1 MNTEVAT
8 LLAAAAAQVG
18 AELDA
23 TAIEGM
29 LATPKNPAHGD
40 VSFPCFPL
48 AKQLK
53 KAPPAI
59 ATELLALL
67 EGPIAASPG
76 VASVVA
82 VGPYLNFSLDKGARA
97 RDVLLAAAREGF
109 GRQSIGTGK
118 VVGIDYSSPNIAKP
132 FGIGHLRSTAIGNAL
147 RNIHEALGYT
157 VVGVN
162 HLGDWGTQFGKLMAA
177 FEERGDRAKLD
188 ANPIQHLYELYVW
201 FHSEAEQRPELLDE
215 GRRWFRKLESGDDDA
230 QGYWTEF
237 RALSLRQFE
246 RIYARLG
253 VRFDHYWGEAFYE
266 DKLQGLIDDLNAK
279 GLLEESEGAQVVNVG
294 EDMPPCLIQKSDGAT
309 LYATRDLAAAVYRYG
324 ELGFAKFLY
333 VVGAPQ
339 TVHFRQVFRVLERME
354 LEWADRLVHVPFG
367 LIHGI
372 STRKGT
378 LVFLEDILDE
388 GKERVRAFLAAEKP
402 DYDEAL
408 RETIAEEIAIG
419 AVVFY
424 DLSRN
429 RMRDYDFS
437 WDHMLL
443 GMRRGEKGN
452 TGIKLQ
458 YTYARL
464 GSVQE
469 QYTERH
475 GALPGDAGGPELA
488 ALAYD
493 RLEEPEAQALIAH
506 LERFPAAIR
515 QAADQLEPVV
525 ISRYAL
531 ELSDA
536 FNAFYSHENKDAYRI
551 VSDDAE
557 LSALRVALVGAAR
570 HALGASLAMLGVPRP
585 HRI

>member
-1 MNTEVAT
+1 MNAEIAA
-8 LLAAAAAQVG
+8 LLAHAAAELG
-18 AELDA
+18 ADLDA
-23 TAIEGM
+23 RTVEGM
-29 LATPKNPAHGD
+29 LGAPKNPAHGD
-40 VSFPCFPL
+40 VAFPCFPL

-53 KAPPAI
+53 KAPHMI
-59 ATELLALL
+59 AGELLAHL
-67 EGPIAASPG
+67 EGPVAESAAT
-76 VASVVA
+76 ASVQA
-82 VGPYLNFSLDKGARA
+82 VGPYLNFALDKGARA
-97 RDVLLAAAREGF
+97 RAVLTDAALEGF
-109 GRQSIGTGK
+109 GRQQLGDGL

-188 ANPIQHLYELYVW
+188 ENPIQHLYELYVW
-201 FHSEAEQRPELLDE
+201 FHKEAEERPALLDE
-215 GRRWFRKLESGDDDA
+215 GRRWFRKLEAGDDDA
-230 QGYWTEF
+230 QAYWTEF

-266 DKLQGLIDDLNAK
+266 DKLEGLIAALRERD
-279 GLLEESEGAQVVNVG
+279 LLEESEGAQVVDVG
-294 EDMPPCLIQKSDGAT
+294 EEMPPCLIQKSDGAT
-309 LYATRDLAAAVYRYG
+309 LYATRDLAAAVYRY
-324 ELGFAKFLY
+324 EALGFAKFLY

-354 LEWADRLVHVPFG
+354 MPWADRMVHVPFG

-388 GKERVRAFLAAEKP
+388 GKARVRAFLEAEKP
-402 DYDEAL
+402 QYDEET
-408 RETIAEEIAIG
+408 RETIAEQIAIG
-419 AVVFY
+419 AVIFY

-429 RMRDYDFS
+429 RTRDYDFS

-443 GMRRGEKGN
+443 GMRKGEKGN
-452 TGIKLQ
+452 TGIKVQ

-469 QYTERH
+469 QYRERC
-475 GALPGDAGGPELA
+475 GALPGEPGGPALEG
-488 ALAYD
+488 LAYD
-493 RLEEPEAQALIAH
+493 RLSEPEAQALIAQ
-506 LERFPAAIR
+506 LERFPATIR
-515 QAADQLEPVV
+515 QAADQLEPAV

-536 FNAFYSHENKDAYRI
+536 FNAFYSHADKEAYRI
-551 VSDDAE
+551 VSDDAD
-557 LSALRVALVGAAR
+557 LSAARVTMVGAAR
-570 HALGASLAMLGVPRP
+570 HALGAALAMLGVPRP
-585 HRI
+585 TRI